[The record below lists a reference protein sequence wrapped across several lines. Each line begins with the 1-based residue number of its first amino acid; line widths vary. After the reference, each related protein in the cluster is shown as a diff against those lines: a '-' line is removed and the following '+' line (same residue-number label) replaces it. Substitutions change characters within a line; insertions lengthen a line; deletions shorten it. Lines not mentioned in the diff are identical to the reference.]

1 MANPIILPELRL
13 MLAEGDEQGL
23 RDVVMELHP
32 ATVADFTEGLTVD
45 ETWKV
50 LAASPLARQAEV
62 FAYYPIAEAGGNGA
76 GFGPR
81 TDEPRCWKKWRPTT
95 ASICCSISIRK
106 WSKNCCRW
114 WPRLR
119 GTISACCFRIRSTAP
134 AR

>member
-62 FAYYPIAEAGGNGA
+62 FAYYPIEKQVEMVLGSG
-76 GFGPR
+76 R
-81 TDEPRCWKKWRPTT
+81 ERMSRLLEEM
-95 ASICCSISIRK
+95 ASDNRVDLLQHLD
-106 WSKNCCRW
+106 
-114 WPRLR
+114 PQVVEELL
-119 GTISACCFRIRSTAP
+119 P
-134 AR
+134 L

>member
-50 LAASPLARQAEV
+50 LASAS
-62 FAYYPIAEAGGNGA
+62 AGSA
-76 GFGPR
+76 G
-81 TDEPRCWKKWRPTT
+81 
-95 ASICCSISIRK
+95 
-106 WSKNCCRW
+106 
-114 WPRLR
+114 
-119 GTISACCFRIRSTAP
+119 RSV
-134 AR
+134 RVLSD